1 MEKKSTLGGSLVASD
16 IAQIHLVVLEQAPFL
31 VVLRKNQ
38 HLEVIYNFSETLF
51 VESRMNVARILGSF
65 GTAFTYQF
73 NDGSIAYAS
82 SLEKLHERNYMRDT
96 EYYHQLLLPPVGTV

>member
-1 MEKKSTLGGSLVASD
+1 
-16 IAQIHLVVLEQAPFL
+16 
-31 VVLRKNQ
+31 
-38 HLEVIYNFSETLF
+38 
-51 VESRMNVARILGSF
+51 MNVARILGSF